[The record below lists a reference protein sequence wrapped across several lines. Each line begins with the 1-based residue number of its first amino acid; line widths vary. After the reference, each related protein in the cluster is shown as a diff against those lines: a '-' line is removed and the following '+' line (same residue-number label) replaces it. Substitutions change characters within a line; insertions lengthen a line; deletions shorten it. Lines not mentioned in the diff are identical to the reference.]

1 MKINSNITAYT
12 TNNAYLKNERRLS
25 NASERLSSGFKL
37 NRSGDDPANYAIGS
51 KMRAQLE
58 ALDKVKTNA
67 TTGMSVAETAESA
80 ISELQSMITRMSEL
94 AVKAAN
100 GTMSSPDR
108 AMVQEEV
115 DQLKQEITRISETS
129 EFNSMNLLNGDFE
142 NKGYCRNVVGVG
154 VENYSDET
162 VTGAYD
168 IVFSYMK
175 GYSLDSYSIGGNA
188 YDIFETAYP
197 KVSELTLSGT
207 DYLFTVSSETTDG
220 RLISENFTI
229 PKADIDA
236 AVAAET
242 TITVNS
248 TIDTSKNL
256 TFDFR
261 EKYDYFIKDSS
272 TDRSDV
278 GIKKASD
285 LFGTSDRYSINTR
298 SWNGIDHVTVTSKN
312 GAEVTFEIDRE
323 RLLQAIPPEI
333 PEISEDPNTGEGTFK
348 NTMEIEITGKGA
360 MRLQVGTDEGEVLAL
375 SIPEMSLSKMGI
387 EDLDVSTMRGATLG
401 IDQLKDA
408 LAYVSSARSK
418 LGAYDNR
425 LENTI
430 SFVNASNETM
440 SASYSRILDTDM
452 AEEMT
457 EYTNLQVLT
466 QAGMAML
473 AQANEFPQQ
482 ALQLLQ

>member
-67 TTGMSVAETAESA
+67 TTGMSVVETAESA
-80 ISELQSMITRMSEL
+80 ISEIQSMITRMSEL

-100 GTMSSPDR
+100 GTMSSSDR
-108 AMVQEEV
+108 LMVQEEV
-115 DQLKQEITRISETS
+115 DQLKKEITRIGETS

-142 NKGYCRNVVGVG
+142 NKGYCRNVVGIG
-154 VENYSDET
+154 VENYADET
-162 VTGAYD
+162 ANGVYD
-168 IVFSYMK
+168 IVFSYEK
-175 GYSLDSYSIGGNA
+175 GYSLDSYSIGGSV
-188 YDIFETAYP
+188 YDIFETAFP
-197 KVSELTLSGT
+197 KVSDITLSGT
-207 DYLFTVSSETTDG
+207 DYLFDVSSETTDG
-220 RLISENFTI
+220 RTIFESFTV
-229 PKADIDA
+229 PKATIDA
-236 AVAAET
+236 AVAAGKP
-242 TITVNS
+242 VKMYS
-248 TIDTSKNL
+248 TIDPNKEL

-261 EKYDYFIKDSS
+261 TKYDYSIANSS
-272 TDRSDV
+272 VDRSDV

-285 LFGTSDRYSINTR
+285 LFGETGQYTINTR
-298 SWNGIDHVTVTSKN
+298 TWNGVDHVTVTSKN

-323 RLLQAIPPEI
+323 RLLNTTPAEI
-333 PEISEDPNTGEGTFK
+333 TEDPDTGEAVFAH
-348 NTMEIEITGKGA
+348 TMEIDITGKGA

-375 SIPEMSLSKMGI
+375 SIPEMSLSKLRI
-387 EDLDVSTMRGATLG
+387 EDLDMSTMRGATLG

-430 SFVNASNETM
+430 SFVNASNETV
-440 SASYSRILDTDM
+440 STAYSRIHDTDM

>member
-25 NASERLSSGFKL
+25 TASERLSSGFKL
-37 NRSGDDPANYAIGS
+37 NRAGDDPANYAIGA

-58 ALDKVKTNA
+58 GLDKVKTNA
-67 TTGMSVAETAESA
+67 TTGISVVETAESA
-80 ISELQSMITRMSEL
+80 VSEIQSMITRMSEL

-100 GTMSSPDR
+100 GTMSESDR
-108 AMVQEEV
+108 KMVQEEI
-115 DQLKQEITRISETS
+115 DQLKQEITRISETA

-142 NKGYCRNVVGVG
+142 NKGYCRNVLGVG

-162 VTGAYD
+162 ANGVYD
-168 IVFSYMK
+168 IVFSYTK
-175 GYSLDSYSIGGNA
+175 GYTLDSYSIGGDV
-188 YDIFETAYP
+188 YDVFKTPYP
-197 KVSELTLSGT
+197 KVSDVTLDGT
-207 DYLFTVSSETTDG
+207 DYSVTLSSETPEG
-220 RLISENFTI
+220 KLISETFLI
-229 PKADIDA
+229 PKTDVDA
-236 AVAAET
+236 AVAAGKPVE
-242 TITVNS
+242 V
-248 TIDTSKNL
+248 TSSSDPGKKL
-256 TFDFR
+256 TFEFGT
-261 EKYDYFIKDSS
+261 KYDYTIADSS
-272 TDRSDV
+272 TDRSAE

-285 LFGTSDRYSINTR
+285 LFGISGQYSINTR
-298 SWNGIDHVTVTSKN
+298 TWNGVDHVTVTSKN
-312 GAEVTFEIDRE
+312 GAAVTFEIERE
-323 RLLQAIPPEI
+323 RLLKSSGIN
-333 PEISEDPNTGEGTFK
+333 EDASGKGTFA
-348 NTMEIEITGKGA
+348 NTMEIDITGKGA

-375 SIPEMSLSKMGI
+375 SIPEMSLTKLCI
-387 EDLDVSTMRGATLG
+387 EDLDVTTMRGATLG
-401 IDQLKDA
+401 IDKLKDA
-408 LAYVSSARSK
+408 LSYVSSARSK

-430 SFVNASNETM
+430 SFVNVSNETM
-440 SASYSRILDTDM
+440 ASSYSRIRDTDM